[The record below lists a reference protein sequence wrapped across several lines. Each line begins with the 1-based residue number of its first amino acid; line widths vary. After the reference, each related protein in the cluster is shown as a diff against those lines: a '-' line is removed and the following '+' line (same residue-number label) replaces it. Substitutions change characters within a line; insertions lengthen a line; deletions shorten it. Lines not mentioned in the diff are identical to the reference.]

1 MTWIINNIGTIITLI
16 ILLAI
21 VALIIRHIKKDKA
34 QENPPADAAVRTVPC
49 TVSATD
55 KTDNTAYVHQH

>member
-16 ILLAI
+16 ILFAI

-34 QENPPADAAVRTVPC
+34 QGKSSCGCGCANCALHGKCHGQNR
-49 TVSATD
+49 
-55 KTDNTAYVHQH
+55 

>member
-34 QENPPADAAVRTVPC
+34 QGKSSCGCKCGGCPMSGSC
-49 TVSATD
+49 H
-55 KTDNTAYVHQH
+55 KH